1 MKTAITEKY
10 LFARQK
16 AGEKISDFLHP
27 NAHKSAFELH
37 RHQSFIY
44 SHLLGAAVALALY
57 PVYLYR
63 VGMPGLSGLLV
74 FAWFLSPLATA
85 YYLCRSGNLGR
96 AHLISSLNL
105 AVFVTVGAY
114 LTGGINSFLV
124 GWMIIVPLE
133 AALSGKRSII
143 IGAVGIAAGALAGL
157 FIIGQHGWLP
167 AEPSLLLNGETL
179 ALFGIFTA
187 TLYGGAIAMTVQ
199 QGHEDSEAAIR
210 QSQMKYQLM
219 ADNASDMIAV
229 HNSNG
234 EAVFVS
240 PAARVIAGAGPYKL
254 LGNGLMRR
262 IHISDRPIYMTAISN
277 CLHNNDPVNVE
288 FRLERGAENDGL
300 ELSPPRASTF
310 EWVEM
315 RCQAVDDALAPGER
329 HIVSITR
336 DISSHKNQ
344 EITLLKARDSAESAN
359 LAKTRFLAN
368 MSHELRTPLNAI
380 IGFSDVLNME
390 LYGRIENKKYSDY
403 ARLINEAG
411 EHLLSV
417 VNNILDMSKIE
428 VGKFSITP
436 EPFALEPLITG
447 CCDMIEPVANE
458 QAVSVVGTFDSDVDE
473 IYADSRA
480 LKQMMLNLLSNA
492 IKFSHK
498 GDEVL
503 VRTTSNSC
511 SVYIDVIDHGI
522 GISPEDLPKLCNPFV
537 QADSSYK
544 REHEGVGLGLS
555 VVKGLAEL
563 HGGALKI
570 ESQLGKG
577 THVRIELPVTATL
590 DVESGHTI
598 FDSQNAGN
606 SVVLFQQKNG
616 GMPAPKKAQTA
627 N

>member
-1 MKTAITEKY
+1 MMTVITEKY
-10 LFARQK
+10 QFVRRQ
-16 AGEKISDFLHP
+16 AGEKIFKFLHLS
-27 NAHKSAFELH
+27 AHKNPYELH

-44 SHLLGAAVALALY
+44 SHLLGAGVALALY
-57 PVYLYR
+57 PLYLYR
-63 VGMPGLSGLLV
+63 VGLPGLTELAV
-74 FAWFLSPLATA
+74 FVWFLSPLATV

-96 AHLISSLNL
+96 AHLISSVNL
-105 AVFVTVGAY
+105 AVFISVAAY
-114 LTGGINSFLV
+114 LTGGMNSFLL

-133 AALSGKRSII
+133 AAMSGKRSII
-143 IGAVGIAAGALAGL
+143 ICSVGISAAALAAL
-157 FIIGQHGWLP
+157 FVIGQYGLLP
-167 AEPSLLLNGETL
+167 AEPRLVLNGETL

-187 TLYGGAIAMTVQ
+187 MLYGGAIAMTVQ
-199 QGHEDSEAAIR
+199 QGHEESAAAIR

-219 ADNASDMIAV
+219 ANNATDMIAV
-229 HNSNG
+229 HNSDG
-234 EAVFVS
+234 EAIFVS
-240 PAARVIAGAGPYKL
+240 PAAEAIAGAAPDSL
-254 LGNGLMRR
+254 LGSGLMRR

-277 CLHNNDPVNVE
+277 CLHTQEPVNVE
-288 FRLERGAENDGL
+288 FRVQRNRKKQDETPATGRGID
-300 ELSPPRASTF
+300 F

-344 EITLLKARDSAESAN
+344 EITLLRARDSAESAN

-436 EPFALEPLITG
+436 EPFELQPLLTG

-458 QAVSVVGTFDSDVDE
+458 QSVTVVGTFDCDVKE
-473 IYADSRA
+473 IVADNRA

-503 VRTTSNSC
+503 VRTTSKSGN
-511 SVYIDVIDHGI
+511 VYIDVIDHGI
-522 GISPEDLPKLCNPFV
+522 GISPEDLPKLSNPFV
-537 QADSSYK
+537 QADRSYK

-570 ESQLGKG
+570 ESQFGKG
-577 THVRIELPVTATL
+577 THVRIELPITAAAKMDTH
-590 DVESGHTI
+590 HTI
-598 FDSQNAGN
+598 FDSQNSGN

-616 GMPAPKKAQTA
+616 TGTLSAKAQSA
-627 N
+627 K